1 MHSGQA
7 DNLAGV
13 VAEDKR
19 TSHHSISPWLLEIEK
34 SRSAK
39 TAARAASG
47 GGGETAMLG
56 AAVTAHLMG
65 RVEDIGV

>member
-19 TSHHSISPWLLEIEK
+19 TSHHSISPWLPEIEK

-39 TAARAASG
+39 TAARAAR
-47 GGGETAMLG
+47 GETAMLG